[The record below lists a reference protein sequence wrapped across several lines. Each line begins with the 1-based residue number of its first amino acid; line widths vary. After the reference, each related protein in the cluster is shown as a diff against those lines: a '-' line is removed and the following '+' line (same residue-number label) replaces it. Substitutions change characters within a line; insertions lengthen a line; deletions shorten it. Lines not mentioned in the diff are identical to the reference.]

1 MSGIEAYDVGR
12 ADGIAEERQRIKD
25 WIEDNR
31 RKLEFSD
38 DVFIYRDSFNSEDLM
53 DFIDGKK
60 REDEET
66 TGGEQS

>member
-12 ADGIAEERQRIKD
+12 KDGVAEERKRIRD

-31 RKLEFSD
+31 RAFEID
-38 DVFIYRDSFNSEDLM
+38 DGVFFYRDSFNSEDLLN
-53 DFIDGKK
+53 FIDGKK
-60 REDEET
+60 RENEET

>member
-12 ADGIAEERQRIKD
+12 QDGVAEERKRIRD

-31 RKLEFSD
+31 RAFEFD
-38 DVFIYRDSFNSEDLM
+38 EGVLFYRDSFNSEDLLN
-53 DFIDGKK
+53 FIDGKK
-60 REDEET
+60 RENEET

>member
-12 ADGIAEERQRIKD
+12 ADGVAEERQRIRD
-25 WIEDNR
+25 WVESNR
-31 RKLEFSD
+31 RAFEID
-38 DVFIYRDSFNSEDLM
+38 DGVFFYRDSFNSEDLLN
-53 DFIDGKK
+53 FIDEKK

>member
-38 DVFIYRDSFNSEDLM
+38 DVFIYRDSFNSEDLIR
-53 DFIDGKK
+53 FIDGKK
-60 REDEET
+60 IENEET
-66 TGGEQS
+66 TGGE

>member
-25 WIEDNR
+25 WIGDNR

>member
-38 DVFIYRDSFNSEDLM
+38 DVFMYRDSFNSEDLIR
-53 DFIDGKK
+53 FIDGKK
-60 REDEET
+60 IENEET
-66 TGGEQS
+66 TGGE